1 MYSYFTELHV
11 DLLSQALLQPGERRI
26 GATVGRY
33 VPWWAF
39 GFVNETYLV
48 IATDRRIILVGHKMA
63 WLHQA
68 TKLTSVESLAWQG
81 VQEARVTGIFGKK
94 LRLRGQGLHR
104 PFARKL
110 RVPNPLFG
118 LLAPMPRNV
127 EGARTV
133 AQAYQASRGLPAA
146 AAAPQPALPP
156 AQPAW
161 QPAAQAPELPPAAA
175 QPPPPYLPPASAHP
189 QSYLPPVN
197 APGYASVPPVSQPA
211 APSARAGIAPTPPRS
226 FGPRPPT
233 T

>member
-68 TKLTSVESLAWQG
+68 TKLTSVESLAWGG

-110 RVPNPLFG
+110 RIPNPLFG
-118 LLAPMPRNV
+118 LLAPMARNV
-127 EGARTV
+127 QGARTI
-133 AQAYQASRGLPAA
+133 AQAYQAARGLPAA
-146 AAAPQPALPP
+146 AQPQAALPP
-156 AQPAW
+156 AQGAYVPPP
-161 QPAAQAPELPPAAA
+161 QPELPPAAV
-175 QPPPPYLPPASAHP
+175 QPSYLPPASAQP

-211 APSARAGIAPTPPRS
+211 AASVRPGIAPTPPRS

-233 T
+233 S

>member
-11 DLLSQALLQPGERRI
+11 DLLAQALLQPGERRI

-33 VPWWAF
+33 VPWW
-39 GFVNETYLV
+39 GLGWVNETYLV
-48 IATDRRIILVGHKMA
+48 IATDRRLILVGHKMA

-110 RVPNPLFG
+110 RIPNPFFG
-118 LLAPMPRNV
+118 LLAPMARNV

-133 AQAYQASRGLPAA
+133 AQAYQAARGLPA

-156 AQPAW
+156 AQPAFE
-161 QPAAQAPELPPAAA
+161 Q
-175 QPPPPYLPPASAHP
+175 QPPPQPELAPIAAP
-189 QSYLPPVN
+189 QAYLPPVN
-197 APGYASVPPVSQPA
+197 APGYASVPPVPQAA
-211 APSARAGIAPTPPRS
+211 APSVRQGIAPTPPRS
-226 FGPRPPT
+226 FRPRPPT
-233 T
+233 S

>member
-11 DLLSQALLQPGERRI
+11 DLLAQALLQPGERRV

-33 VPWWAF
+33 VPWW
-39 GFVNETYLV
+39 GLGWVNETYLV

-68 TKLTSVESLAWQG
+68 TKLTSVESLAWNG

-110 RVPNPLFG
+110 RIPNPLFG
-118 LLAPMPRNV
+118 LLAPMARNV
-127 EGARTV
+127 DGARTV
-133 AQAYQASRGLPAA
+133 AQAYQVARGLPV
-146 AAAPQPALPP
+146 APVPQAALPP
-156 AQPAW
+156 AQPAYV
-161 QPAAQAPELPPAAA
+161 PPPHPELPPAAL
-175 QPPPPYLPPASAHP
+175 QPPP
-189 QSYLPPVN
+189 SYLPPVN
-197 APGYASVPPVSQPA
+197 APGYTSVPPVAQPA
-211 APSARAGIAPTPPRS
+211 AQSVRPGIPPTPPRS

>member
-11 DLLSQALLQPGERRI
+11 DLLAQALLQPGERRI

-33 VPWWAF
+33 VPWWAL
-39 GFVNETYLV
+39 GWVNETYLV

-63 WLHQA
+63 WFHQA
-68 TKLTSVESLAWQG
+68 TKLTSVESLAWNG

-110 RVPNPLFG
+110 RIPNPLFG
-118 LLAPMPRNV
+118 LLAPMARNV

-133 AQAYQASRGLPAA
+133 AQAYHAARGLPV

-161 QPAAQAPELPPAAA
+161 QPPPQPELPPATL
-175 QPPPPYLPPASAHP
+175 QPPP
-189 QSYLPPVN
+189 SYLPPVN
-197 APGYASVPPVSQPA
+197 APGYASVPPVAQPA
-211 APSARAGIAPTPPRS
+211 APSVRPGIPPTPPRS

>member
-33 VPWWAF
+33 VPWW
-39 GFVNETYLV
+39 GLGWVNETYLV

-110 RVPNPLFG
+110 RIPNPFFG
-118 LLAPMPRNV
+118 LLAPMARNV
-127 EGARTV
+127 DGARTV
-133 AQAYQASRGLPAA
+133 AQAYQAARGLQAGP
-146 AAAPQPALPP
+146 APQPALPP
-156 AQPAW
+156 AQPAFT
-161 QPAAQAPELPPAAA
+161 QPEPQPQLAPIPAPQA
-175 QPPPPYLPPASAHP
+175 
-189 QSYLPPVN
+189 YLPPVN
-197 APGYASVPPVSQPA
+197 APGYASVPPVPQAA
-211 APSARAGIAPTPPRS
+211 APGVRPGIPPTPPRS
-226 FGPRPPT
+226 FRPRPPT
-233 T
+233 S

>member
-68 TKLTSVESLAWQG
+68 TKLTSVESLAWPG

-104 PFARKL
+104 AFARKL
-110 RVPNPLFG
+110 RIPNPLFG

-133 AQAYQASRGLPAA
+133 AQAYQAARGLPAG
-146 AAAPQPALPP
+146 AAPQPALPP

-161 QPAAQAPELPPAAA
+161 QPPPQPELPPPAPVAEP
-175 QPPPPYLPPASAHP
+175 QTYLPPASAQP
-189 QSYLPPVN
+189 QTLLPPVN
-197 APGYASVPPVSQPA
+197 APGYASVPPVARPA
-211 APSARAGIAPTPPRS
+211 APSVRPGIAPTPPRS

-233 T
+233 S

>member
-11 DLLSQALLQPGERRI
+11 DLLAQALLQPGERRV

-33 VPWWAF
+33 VPWW
-39 GFVNETYLV
+39 GLGWVNETYLV

-110 RVPNPLFG
+110 RIPNPFFG
-118 LLAPMPRNV
+118 LLAPMARNV

-133 AQAYQASRGLPAA
+133 AQAYQASRGLPVAPLPPVQPA
-146 AAAPQPALPP
+146 LEAPPPELAPIAAPQAHLPA
-156 AQPAW
+156 
-161 QPAAQAPELPPAAA
+161 
-175 QPPPPYLPPASAHP
+175 
-189 QSYLPPVN
+189 VN
-197 APGYASVPPVSQPA
+197 APGYASVPPVPQAA
-211 APSARAGIAPTPPRS
+211 APSVRQGIPPTPPRS
-226 FGPRPPT
+226 FRPRPPT
-233 T
+233 S

>member
-11 DLLSQALLQPGERRI
+11 DLLAQALLQPGERRV

-33 VPWWAF
+33 VPWW
-39 GFVNETYLV
+39 GLGWVNETYLV
-48 IATDRRIILVGHKMA
+48 IATDRRVILVGHKMA

-68 TKLTSVESLAWQG
+68 MKLTSVESLAWPG

-110 RVPNPLFG
+110 RIPNPFFG
-118 LLAPMPRNV
+118 LLAPMARNV
-127 EGARTV
+127 DGARTV
-133 AQAYQASRGLPAA
+133 AQAYSASRGLPVAP
-146 AAAPQPALPP
+146 APQPALPP
-156 AQPAW
+156 AQPAFV
-161 QPAAQAPELPPAAA
+161 
-175 QPPPPYLPPASAHP
+175 QPPPLPEIAPVAAP

-211 APSARAGIAPTPPRS
+211 APSVRQGIAPTPPRS
-226 FGPRPPT
+226 FRPRPPT
-233 T
+233 S

>member
-11 DLLSQALLQPGERRI
+11 DLLAQALLQPGERRI

-33 VPWWAF
+33 VPWWGF
-39 GFVNETYLV
+39 GWVNETYLV

-68 TKLTSVESLAWQG
+68 TKLTSVESLAWGG

-110 RVPNPLFG
+110 RVPNPFFG
-118 LLAPMPRNV
+118 LLAPMARNV
-127 EGARTV
+127 QGARTI
-133 AQAYQASRGLPAA
+133 AQAYQAVRGLPAA
-146 AAAPQPALPP
+146 AGSQAALPP
-156 AQPAW
+156 AQPSRY
-161 QPAAQAPELPPAAA
+161 AAPPPLPQPELAPAAA
-175 QPPPPYLPPASAHP
+175 VQPPPA
-189 QSYLPPVN
+189 SYLPPVN
-197 APGYASVPPVSQPA
+197 APGYASVPPVAQPSP
-211 APSARAGIAPTPPRS
+211 PSIRPGIPPTPPRS

>member
-33 VPWWAF
+33 MPWW
-39 GFVNETYLV
+39 GLGWVNETYLV

-68 TKLTSVESLAWQG
+68 TKLTSVESLAWAG
-81 VQEARVTGIFGKK
+81 VKEARVTGLFGKK

-110 RVPNPLFG
+110 RIPNPFFG
-118 LLAPMPRNV
+118 LLAPMARNV
-127 EGARTV
+127 EGARIV
-133 AQAYQASRGLPAA
+133 AKAYQASRGLPVGP
-146 AAAPQPALPP
+146 APQPALPP
-156 AQPAW
+156 AQPAYA
-161 QPAAQAPELPPAAA
+161 QLQPEPAAVAA
-175 QPPPPYLPPASAHP
+175 P

-197 APGYASVPPVSQPA
+197 APGYASVPPVNHPA
-211 APSARAGIAPTPPRS
+211 APSVRPGVPPTPPRS
-226 FGPRPPT
+226 FRPSPPT
-233 T
+233 S

>member
-11 DLLSQALLQPGERRI
+11 DLLAQALLQPGERRI

-33 VPWWAF
+33 VPWW
-39 GFVNETYLV
+39 GLGWVNETYLV

-68 TKLTSVESLAWQG
+68 TKLTSVESLAWSG

-110 RVPNPLFG
+110 RIPNPFFG
-118 LLAPMPRNV
+118 LLAPMARNV
-127 EGARTV
+127 DGARTV
-133 AQAYQASRGLPAA
+133 AQAYQAARGLPA

-156 AQPAW
+156 AQPAFE
-161 QPAAQAPELPPAAA
+161 Q
-175 QPPPPYLPPASAHP
+175 QPPPAQPELAPIAAP
-189 QSYLPPVN
+189 QAYLPPVN
-197 APGYASVPPVSQPA
+197 APGYASVPPVSQAA
-211 APSARAGIAPTPPRS
+211 APSVRQGIPPTPPRS
-226 FGPRPPT
+226 FRPRPPT
-233 T
+233 S

>member
-11 DLLSQALLQPGERRI
+11 DLLAQALLQPGERRV

-33 VPWWAF
+33 VPWW
-39 GFVNETYLV
+39 GLGWVNETYLV

-110 RVPNPLFG
+110 RIPNPFFG
-118 LLAPMPRNV
+118 LLAPMARNV

-133 AQAYQASRGLPAA
+133 AQAYQASRGLPVAPLPPVQPA
-146 AAAPQPALPP
+146 LEAPPPELAPIAAPQA
-156 AQPAW
+156 
-161 QPAAQAPELPPAAA
+161 
-175 QPPPPYLPPASAHP
+175 YLPA
-189 QSYLPPVN
+189 VN
-197 APGYASVPPVSQPA
+197 APGYASVPPVPQAA
-211 APSARAGIAPTPPRS
+211 APSVRQGIPPTPPRS
-226 FGPRPPT
+226 FRPRPPT
-233 T
+233 S